1 MCGSSW
7 VEWLG
12 TGASKMDKFCI
23 SLQEPLLLI
32 VNNYLLIGLNTH
44 LQNSNDNCQSPSS
57 LHTQLILLQ
66 F

>member
-1 MCGSSW
+1 
-7 VEWLG
+7 
-12 TGASKMDKFCI
+12 MDKFCI

-44 LQNSNDNCQSPSS
+44 LQNSSDNCQSPYS
-57 LHTQLILLQ
+57 LHTQSILLQ